1 MSATISISSG
11 TLYNYPIPSIGSDDI
26 ANSKVD
32 FTTSTSIK
40 DICDAYKKLFYPPDE
55 LDSKEVG
62 LYYNICNKLLAQFNK
77 ILGKLGTNRNYNF
90 NLNEGL
96 PLEEIFDENELS
108 ANCKEG
114 KKSYQYYLRQIIN
127 NLNSLNATL
136 INAQNTIKQ
145 LENLTASTEQN
156 LNNKSHS
163 LITTLHI
170 LDNSAQDIIKKF
182 SEYAV
187 VKQITSYTKT
197 LSYDIPIDIS
207 NLDFNKFFDG
217 TTPESYEVI
226 EPAYKD
232 LNSEELSKLNNIE
245 SLNDLRNLQ
254 TEKQFRVRKTVYAYI
269 SNDAMAT
276 NKYDPLAQL
285 EVKYHTEENPEKGK
299 SSELSN
305 IKLFDE
311 LTLLEKL
318 EYIVLYYKHNTEPY
332 IFPNDDVFGYPC
344 VKPNDSASATEDTNE
359 IGNLELFYIGYIINR
374 NGPIDAFASFMEIK
388 SSAIRQQITL
398 LSYRVKALKFYLN
411 LVNRG
416 LEEMQKSQ
424 SDGDNPIPVSSYY
437 ILRYVAANTT
447 RTLMYLKDEEG
458 NYLKDKNENEL
469 TDPYIVLQYSSDS
482 PSKEHTKEIND
493 TTYHLTHDNSYIL
506 IKATNDGINEFI
518 SQCNNCN
525 KKLDNIFSNEVNNS
539 FSDSIIGTNIYKE
552 VESGNNALKLTCE
565 NYNVL
570 FLHFTDEN
578 SSLKQLPKELE
589 TSKVDVS
596 KVTGKFADNLTW
608 DNVPSNKDE
617 KSSWTT
623 FINTWKSCFDTCIEN
638 EKSQLEYVEKS
649 ISSLRQKINT
659 FDQTSTNFRNKAYT
673 IYNNIIN
680 KTK

>member
-1 MSATISISSG
+1 MSATITISSG
-11 TLYNYPIPSIGSDDI
+11 TLYDYPIPSIGSDNI

-40 DICDAYKKLFYPPDE
+40 DICDAYKKLFYPTDK
-55 LDSKEVG
+55 LSKGG

-77 ILGKLGTNRNYNF
+77 ILGNRNYNF
-90 NLNEGL
+90 NLNDGL

-108 ANCKEG
+108 VNCKEG
-114 KKSYQYYLRQIIN
+114 KRSYQYYLRQIIN

-156 LNNKSHS
+156 FNNKSHS
-163 LITTLHI
+163 LITTLDI
-170 LDNSAQDIIKKF
+170 LDKSAQDIIKKF

-187 VKQITSYTKT
+187 VKQITNYTET
-197 LSYDIPIDIS
+197 LSYDIPTDIS
-207 NLDFNKFFDG
+207 NLDFNKFFDE
-217 TTPESYEVI
+217 TTPESYEVS
-226 EPAYKD
+226 ESAYKD
-232 LNSEELSKLNNIE
+232 LNSEELSKLNNIK
-245 SLNDLRNLQ
+245 SLDDLRNLK
-254 TEKQFRVRKTVYAYI
+254 TEKLFRERKTIYAYV
-269 SNDAMAT
+269 STDGMAT
-276 NKYDPLAQL
+276 NKYDSLARL
-285 EVKYHTEENPEKGK
+285 EVKYHTEENPKEGK

-332 IFPNDDVFGYPC
+332 IFPSDDVFGYPC
-344 VKPNDSASATEDTNE
+344 IKPNDSTSATEDTNE

-398 LSYRVKALKFYLN
+398 LSYRIKALKFYLN

-416 LEEMQKSQ
+416 LEEMQKTQ
-424 SDGDNPIPVSSYY
+424 SNGKNPIPVPAYY

-447 RTLMYLKDEEG
+447 RTLMYLKDKNG
-458 NYLKDKNENEL
+458 NYLKDKYGKEL

-482 PSKEHTKEIND
+482 PSKEYTKEIKD
-493 TTYHLTHDNSYIL
+493 TTYHLTQDNSYIL
-506 IKATNDGINEFI
+506 VKATNDGINEFI

-525 KKLDNIFSNEVNNS
+525 KKLDKIFSDKGNNS
-539 FSDSIIGTNIYKE
+539 FSDSITGTNIYKE
-552 VESGNNALKLTCE
+552 VVSENNGLKLTCE

-578 SSLKQLPKELE
+578 SSIKQLPKELE

-596 KVTGKFADNLTW
+596 KITGNFANNLTW
-608 DNVPSNKDE
+608 EKVPSKEEE
-617 KSSWTT
+617 KASWTN
-623 FINTWKSCFDTCIEN
+623 FINAWKSCFDTCIEN

>member
-32 FTTSTSIK
+32 FTASTSIK
-40 DICDAYKKLFYPPDE
+40 DICDAYKKLFYPAD
-55 LDSKEVG
+55 G
-62 LYYNICNKLLAQFNK
+62 LYYDICNKLLTQFNK

-90 NLNEGL
+90 NINDVL

-108 ANCKEG
+108 TNCKEG

-163 LITTLHI
+163 LITTLNI

-197 LSYDIPIDIS
+197 LSYDIPTDIS
-207 NLDFNKFFDG
+207 KLDFNKFFDG

-232 LNSEELSKLNNIE
+232 LNSEELSKLNTVK

-269 SNDAMAT
+269 SNDGMAT
-276 NKYDPLAQL
+276 NKYDPLARL
-285 EVKYHTEENPEKGK
+285 EVKYHTEENPEKGE

-344 VKPNDSASATEDTNE
+344 EKPNDSASATEDTNE

-388 SSAIRQQITL
+388 SSAISQQITL

-447 RTLMYLKDEEG
+447 RTLMYLKDEKG
-458 NYLKDKNENEL
+458 NYLKYKDEYNKEVEL
-469 TDPYIVLQYSSDS
+469 TDPYIVLQYSNDS
-482 PSKEHTKEIND
+482 PSNEHTEQINN
-493 TTYHLTHDNSYIL
+493 TTYHLTQDNSYIL

-518 SQCNNCN
+518 SQCNNCH

-539 FSDSIIGTNIYKE
+539 FSNPIDTNIYQTI
-552 VESGNNALKLTCE
+552 ESKSKVPTLKLTWN
-565 NYNVL
+565 NYNGL
-570 FLHFTDEN
+570 FLHFTDKEFAA
-578 SSLKQLPKELE
+578 KCLPKELE

-596 KVTGKFADNLTW
+596 KITGKFADNLTW
-608 DNVPSNKDE
+608 DNVPSKKEE
-617 KSSWTT
+617 KASWTN
-623 FINTWKSCFDTCIEN
+623 FINAWKSCFDTCIEN